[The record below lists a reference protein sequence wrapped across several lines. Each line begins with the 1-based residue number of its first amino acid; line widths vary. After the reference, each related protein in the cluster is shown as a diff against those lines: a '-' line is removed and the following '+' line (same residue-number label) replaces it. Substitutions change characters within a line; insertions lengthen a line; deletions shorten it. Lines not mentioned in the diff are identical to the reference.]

1 MKYFS
6 PSDIFSHAIIFVF
19 IDCVLKLKLYKRKSH
34 LPMRGDRYVE
44 FVKSDTI
51 IDMICCWTH
60 CFDSVAVT
68 LTMGLVRAHWQW
80 SQSPLAAVAV
90 AMVWP
95 GPGWWL
101 QPGTQLE
108 THMIQHLHSTA
119 PLPAS
124 PAQFNVT
131 TTCTIAISAN
141 TTSTMGRHF
150 IINVLITCK

>member
-1 MKYFS
+1 M
-6 PSDIFSHAIIFVF
+6 
-19 IDCVLKLKLYKRKSH
+19 
-34 LPMRGDRYVE
+34 
-44 FVKSDTI
+44 
-51 IDMICCWTH
+51 
-60 CFDSVAVT
+60 AVT

-80 SQSPLAAVAV
+80 SQSPLAPVAV

-101 QPGTQLE
+101 VAGTQLE
-108 THMIQHLHSTA
+108 THMIQHLHSTP

-131 TTCTIAISAN
+131 TTCTIAISDN

-150 IINVLITCK
+150 IINILNECLNLKENSSKYAQYPTFSFISFIIVTLHTF